1 LISRIRK
8 AKDRESECVHIAA
21 EMIQSLKS
29 VAQGVKISAL
39 GWEDRLPAILDCAGL

>member
-8 AKDRESECVHIAA
+8 AKDRETECIHIAG
-21 EMIQSLKS
+21 EMIKELKTE
-29 VAQGVKISAL
+29 VAGIKVSAS